1 MLEQERAF
9 YDEHLADWLTRYPGR
24 FVLIKGRE
32 FCGAFDTLEDA
43 LAEGARRFGLAS
55 FLARRVEPAQAEAW
69 APALT
74 LGLLHADSPPPV
86 FGSDPS
92 AER

>member
-1 MLEQERAF
+1 MLEQERDF
-9 YDEHLADWLTRYPGR
+9 YDQHLADWLTRYPAR
-24 FVLIKGRE
+24 FVLIRGQE
-32 FCGAFDTLEDA
+32 LFGVYDTLEEA

-55 FLARRVEPAQAEAW
+55 FLARRVEPAQTEAQ

-74 LGLLHADSPPPV
+74 LGLLHADTPPPV
-86 FGSDPS
+86 FRPDPS

>member
-1 MLEQERAF
+1 MLEQERAC

-32 FCGAFDTLEDA
+32 FCGAFDTLEEA

-55 FLARRVEPAQAEAW
+55 FLARRIEPEQAEARV
-69 APALT
+69 PALT
-74 LGLLHADSPPPV
+74 LGLLRADPPPPV
-86 FGSDPS
+86 FGPNPS